1 MRYEEGSSA
10 HELQVRPAIEAGH
23 ERFAIRLI
31 VLVGLIAIA
40 LLVAA

>member
-1 MRYEEGSSA
+1 MRYHHPSS
-10 HELQVRPAIEAGH
+10 VRQLRIDPATDAGQ

-31 VLVGLIAIA
+31 VLVGLIAVA